1 MNYVDNSD
9 DSWIID
15 SGATNHVCSS
25 LQLLTKARKLRA
37 KEFTLRVGNGESV
50 SAEAVGE
57 VRLQFGNKYLLLD
70 NVYFIPNISRNL
82 ISVSQLYEQSF
93 SVYFSYNEIIISRNG
108 VQICCAKLENGLYI
122 LHVFEPESNHT
133 EMFRVAKPKS
143 NKRQKLSNDN
153 ETYLWHLRLGHI
165 SLDRINRLTK
175 DGPLKDLSVGSLPVC
190 ESCLE
195 GKMTKR
201 PFTTKGLRAKEPLE
215 LVHSDVCGPFATQA
229 RGGYEYYVTFI
240 DDYSRYG
247 YVYLMRRKSETFEK
261 FKEFRTESEKQL
273 GKSLK
278 VLRSDRGGEYM
289 DSEFTDYLIENGIVS
304 QLTAP
309 GTPPQ
314 NGVVER
320 RNRTMLDMVRSMMSY
335 STLPKIFWGYALQ
348 TTADILNVVPSKAVQ
363 MTPMELW
370 CGRKPSLRHYRIWGC
385 PAHVLSRGKTRKL
398 DSRIEVCL
406 FIGYPKGTRGGIFYN
421 QGTRKYLC

>member
-93 SVYFSYNEIIISRNG
+93 SVNFHYNEIIILKNG
-108 VQICCAKLENGLYI
+108 VQICCATLENGLYI

-165 SLDRINRLTK
+165 SLDRINILTK
-175 DGPLKDLSVGSLPVC
+175 DVPLKDLSVRFLPVC

-201 PFTTKGLRAKEPLE
+201 PFTTKGLRATEPLE

-247 YVYLMRRKSETFEK
+247 YVYLM
-261 FKEFRTESEKQL
+261 
-273 GKSLK
+273 
-278 VLRSDRGGEYM
+278 
-289 DSEFTDYLIENGIVS
+289 
-304 QLTAP
+304 
-309 GTPPQ
+309 
-314 NGVVER
+314 
-320 RNRTMLDMVRSMMSY
+320 
-335 STLPKIFWGYALQ
+335 
-348 TTADILNVVPSKAVQ
+348 
-363 MTPMELW
+363 
-370 CGRKPSLRHYRIWGC
+370 
-385 PAHVLSRGKTRKL
+385 
-398 DSRIEVCL
+398 
-406 FIGYPKGTRGGIFYN
+406 
-421 QGTRKYLC
+421 